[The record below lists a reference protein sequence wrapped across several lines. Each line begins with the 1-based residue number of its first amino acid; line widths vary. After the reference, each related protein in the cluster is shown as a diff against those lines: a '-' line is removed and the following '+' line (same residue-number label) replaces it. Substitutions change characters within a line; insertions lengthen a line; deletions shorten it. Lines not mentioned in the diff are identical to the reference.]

1 MSPPLLFKL
10 DYKRKKTKVCF
21 MSMSLLTHLF
31 DVSGKDKLWNL
42 KENTFKEAI
51 RKLPLVSRSA
61 CNVDLIKSGSK
72 VFCVFQRTELHLIKS
87 GSTCFI

>member
-1 MSPPLLFKL
+1 
-10 DYKRKKTKVCF
+10 

-72 VFCVFQRTELHLIKS
+72 VFCVFRRTELPSYQVRKHLFHLIPCES
-87 GSTCFI
+87 GYDLVFQLH